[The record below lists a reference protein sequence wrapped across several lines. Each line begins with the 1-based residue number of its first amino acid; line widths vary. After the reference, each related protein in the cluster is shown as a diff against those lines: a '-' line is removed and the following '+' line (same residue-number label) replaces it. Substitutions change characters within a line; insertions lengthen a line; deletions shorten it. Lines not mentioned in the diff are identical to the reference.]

1 MKLQLK
7 IFNALK
13 MLLQGGSSDM
23 WQCVYYNIAKKKKNI
38 FSSPSERIQEG
49 STRRYSDNSIFSW
62 YIYRQL
68 IFLLLYFSVPHK
80 FHSLI
85 KPEQVRK

>member
-7 IFNALK
+7 FFNVLK

-23 WQCVYYNIAKKKKNI
+23 WQCVYYNIAQKKKKHNI

-49 STRRYSDNSIFSW
+49 STRR
-62 YIYRQL
+62 
-68 IFLLLYFSVPHK
+68 
-80 FHSLI
+80 
-85 KPEQVRK
+85 

>member
-23 WQCVYYNIAKKKKNI
+23 WQCVYYNIAKKKKI
-38 FSSPSERIQEG
+38 YSLHHLKEFKKGLQEDTVIIVSSPGIFIG
-49 STRRYSDNSIFSW
+49 SLFFYFSIF
-62 YIYRQL
+62 
-68 IFLLLYFSVPHK
+68 LYLTNFIP
-80 FHSLI
+80 
-85 KPEQVRK
+85 

>member
-7 IFNALK
+7 ILNVLK

-23 WQCVYYNIAKKKKNI
+23 WQCVYYNIAQKKAIYSLHHQKEFKKGLQEDTVI
-38 FSSPSERIQEG
+38 IVSSPGTFIG
-49 STRRYSDNSIFSW
+49 NLF
-62 YIYRQL
+62 
-68 IFLLLYFSVPHK
+68 FYFSFSIPHK

-85 KPEQVRK
+85 KP